1 MQFKVSWLG
10 WALVVAIAVL
20 AGFYAAQRSAS
31 SVPQLTSGTWLPQPR
46 PLEDFSVTDE
56 SGRPFHLADLAGQP
70 TIVFFGFTHCPDVC
84 PTTLAK
90 LAQITKSAGIPGLR
104 VVLVSVDP
112 TRDTPEVLK
121 QYVHAFSP
129 SFKGLTGTPAE
140 IDHLTR
146 QFNVAVERV
155 DLGGGD
161 YTVDHSAV
169 ISLLDD
175 KARRVALFTPP
186 FEAQRVAADLRNV
199 ADRLRS

>member
-1 MQFKVSWLG
+1 MQFKLSWLG
-10 WALVVAIAVL
+10 WALVVVIAAA
-20 AGFYAAQRSAS
+20 AGVFVAHRTSS

-46 PLEDFSVTDE
+46 PLEEFTLTDE
-56 SGRPFHLADLAGQP
+56 AGKLFHRADLAGQP

-90 LAQITKSAGIPGLR
+90 LAQVTKGAAIPGLR

-112 TRDTPEVLK
+112 TRDTPQVLN

-140 IDHLTR
+140 IER
-146 QFNVAVERV
+146 VSREFGVAVARV

-169 ISLLDD
+169 IFLLDD
-175 KARRVALFTPP
+175 QARRVAVFTPP
-186 FEAQRVAADLRNV
+186 FEPERVVADLRTV
-199 ADRLRS
+199 ADKLRG